1 MRKGIEFM
9 HERLQIRA
17 ALALSLVILLLAGC
31 SSGPRIVTNSDPSAD
46 WTQYRT
52 FGFFQPLGT
61 DRYSVRSITS
71 DQLIA
76 AAKVEME
83 KAGFT
88 YTEVDPD
95 LLLNFV
101 ISTRDTVRSRP
112 ASGATVHHGRGRYGT
127 WSGWSV
133 GMSTTE
139 LVQETEGTLGM
150 DIVDRARS
158 QLVWE
163 GAATKRITNSVRN
176 NQEQV
181 INEVIAEIFT
191 RFP

>member
-1 MRKGIEFM
+1 M
-9 HERLQIRA
+9 HERIGNQTVWL
-17 ALALSLVILLLAGC
+17 LFLVGLVLAGC

-61 DRYSVRSITS
+61 DRYSIRSITS
-71 DQLIA
+71 TQLIA
-76 AAKVEME
+76 AAKREME
-83 KAGFT
+83 KAGFS
-88 YTEVDPD
+88 YAEVDPD
-95 LLLNFV
+95 LLINFV

-112 ASGATVHHGRGRYGT
+112 SSSATIHHGRGRYGT
-127 WSGWSV
+127 WSGWSA

-139 LVQETEGTLGM
+139 LVQETEGTLGV

-163 GAATKRITNSVRN
+163 GAATKRLTDSVRN

-181 INEVIAEIFT
+181 IDEVVAEIFA